1 MTSPD
6 LNCLDTDSSTTLGK
20 VVVATDSPQAASKK
34 EAQQPLRQ
42 LGINPNF
49 WYVVA
54 RSLEVTNQPVGVM
67 VWKQAI
73 VLYRDR
79 TGQIYALEDRC
90 PHRQVKL
97 SSGQVRGD
105 YLECAYH
112 GWQFD
117 GTGRCTMVPSL
128 AENQK
133 LPNCQIRQYPVLEQ
147 DGFIWLFP
155 GDPDL
160 LHHSLPSAPLS
171 SPSSPPLSS
180 PLSIPEW
187 DHLNYIGSV
196 ATIDCAIHYSFLIEN
211 LMDMYHG
218 HLHDNYQAWANPK
231 LISLEQSDRAVHAH
245 YQAQS
250 YYKIDKI
257 WSVSQLFFPALR
269 RLHPEPLDV
278 SYLYPNWQS
287 TLGQDFKIYCLIC
300 PIHET
305 HTRAY
310 LLHFTSLNAFH
321 RLHKLPI
328 WFRRFMK
335 NLFFG
340 SAQKLLEGLIG
351 QDVLMM
357 EQEQQAFLN
366 QPHQRGYELNP
377 TLAKVQQLIRQQ
389 ARSCQ
394 FSK

>member
-1 MTSPD
+1 MLSPD
-6 LNCLDTDSSTTLGK
+6 LNCFNADSSTTLGN
-20 VVVATDSPQAASKK
+20 VAIATNSPEEPFSEK
-34 EAQQPLRQ
+34 QPAKPSIRQ
-42 LGINPNF
+42 LGINANF

-54 RSLEVTNQPVGVM
+54 RSIEVTDQPVGVI

-79 TGQIYALEDRC
+79 TGQIHALEDRC

-105 YLECAYH
+105 HLECAYH

-117 GTGRCTMVPSL
+117 AKGRCTMVPYLS
-128 AENQK
+128 ENQK
-133 LPNCQIRQYPVLEQ
+133 LPNCQIRQYPTLEQ
-147 DGFIWLFP
+147 DGFIWVFP
-155 GDPDL
+155 GDPNL
-160 LHHSLPSAPLS
+160 LPL
-171 SPSSPPLSS
+171 SPSSPHPSLS

-187 DHLNYIGSV
+187 EHLNYIGSV
-196 ATIDCAIHYSFLIEN
+196 ATIDCAIHFSFLIEN

-218 HLHDNYQAWANPK
+218 HLHDNYQAWADPK
-231 LISLEQSDRAVHAH
+231 LVSLEQSDRAVHAH

-269 RLHPEPLDV
+269 QLHPEPLDV
-278 SYLYPNWQS
+278 SYLYPNWRS
-287 TLGQDFKIYCLIC
+287 TLGQDFRIYCLIC
-300 PIHET
+300 PIDET

-328 WFRRFMK
+328 WFRRFIK

-340 SAQKLLEGLIG
+340 SAQKLLEGLIV
-351 QDVLMM
+351 QDVSMM

-366 QPHQRGYELNP
+366 QPNQRSYELNP
-377 TLAKVQQLIRQQ
+377 TLAKVQQLIQQQ
-389 ARSCQ
+389 ARLSQ
-394 FSK
+394 LSK